1 LQKIGENVLNI
12 SRHLA
17 VDYLHTR
24 IGGCV
29 GAREHPEIGNI
40 GASESFSFGIDFETQ
55 LKFFACSFAE
65 GEDEWKDGI
74 DVLEYD
80 DNFFDLWNSPK
91 VHRWGKRL
99 IENGRSCPIY
109 NLDKE
114 CGTKEELLENLKN
127 YIKMHQK
134 GDPGIVGGG
143 DEAKLW
149 GNPYCYIINIKNNEK
164 LFGAMINKEKL
175 EFETNIYT
183 VYK

>member
-1 LQKIGENVLNI
+1 MFGKKKKKDSGDSKPDLSRRNFLKGAAIIPAGVVVAVAGTSMASTSSSASSDNSSELKADYFKKSWVEDGINYAEYELPENV
-12 SRHLA
+12 HA
-17 VDYLHTR
+17 FFK
-24 IGGCV
+24 
-29 GAREHPEIGNI
+29 HPEGRDR
-40 GASESFSFGIDFETQ
+40 A
-55 LKFFACSFAE
+55 
-65 GEDEWKDGI
+65 
-74 DVLEYD
+74 
-80 DNFFDLWNSPK
+80 
-91 VHRWGKRL
+91 
-99 IENGRSCPIY
+99 IEVPIY